1 MTRIVVDASI
11 TAAILLDDEV
21 TERDSPIWDAL
32 RDGDLF
38 IPAYWS
44 IEIVS
49 LLLNAERR
57 KRMTRQRR
65 NEHFDSAKALL
76 APAELDAAGMS
87 RNVLD
92 LATTASLTAYDAGY
106 LELAMRLGASL
117 ATNDHAL
124 IKAGPRHGVP
134 ILTTR
139 P

>member
-1 MTRIVVDASI
+1 MTRVVVDASI

-21 TERDSPIWDAL
+21 TERDGPIWDAL

-44 IEIVS
+44 IEMVS
-49 LLLNAERR
+49 LLLNAQRR
-57 KRMTRQRR
+57 NRMTLQRR

-76 APAELDAAGMS
+76 ARAEIDKSGMSKKVMELATAAG
-87 RNVLD
+87 
-92 LATTASLTAYDAGY
+92 LTAYDAGY
-106 LELAMRLGASL
+106 LEMAARLGASL
-117 ATNDHAL
+117 ATNDVAL
-124 IKAGPRHGVP
+124 IKAGPLHGVP